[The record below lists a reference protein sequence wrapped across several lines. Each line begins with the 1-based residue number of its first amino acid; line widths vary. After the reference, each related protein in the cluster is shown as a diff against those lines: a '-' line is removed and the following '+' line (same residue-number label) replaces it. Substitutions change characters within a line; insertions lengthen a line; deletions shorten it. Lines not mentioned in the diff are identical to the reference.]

1 MDKLAVGTTEAA
13 RLLGISR
20 PTLYRLIGR
29 TDFPSFRV
37 GGRVLI
43 SVAGLLYCIYRLTMV
58 GVGCC
63 RTKRTTAPVLAH
75 RDGLRNL
82 EFARL
87 PMIPHPMILHPAR
100 RGKRYISP
108 IFSAEASRAQCP

>member
-43 SVAGLLYCIYRLTMV
+43 SVAGLQDWIDRQAGGEHV
-58 GVGCC
+58 AG
-63 RTKRTTAPVLAH
+63 
-75 RDGLRNL
+75 
-82 EFARL
+82 
-87 PMIPHPMILHPAR
+87 
-100 RGKRYISP
+100 
-108 IFSAEASRAQCP
+108 

>member
-20 PTLYRLIGR
+20 PTLYQLIGR

-43 SVAGLLYCIYRLTMV
+43 SVAGLQAWIDQQ
-58 GVGCC
+58 
-63 RTKRTTAPVLAH
+63 TAAKE
-75 RDGLRNL
+75 G
-82 EFARL
+82 A
-87 PMIPHPMILHPAR
+87 
-100 RGKRYISP
+100 G
-108 IFSAEASRAQCP
+108 